1 MDGISRGSLNSSL
14 YPDAQRRKTSSQV
27 LLSRGDL
34 RALGIRV
41 SNSSLLRWEQRGR
54 FPRRIRMAGTSVAWL
69 KAEVDAWFDA
79 RAEERKRHVY
89 AEF

>member
-1 MDGISRGSLNSSL
+1 MTEHS
-14 YPDAQRRKTSSQV
+14 TSTKNMPQNGKV
-27 LLSRGDL
+27 LLSRTDL
-34 RALGIRV
+34 RALGITV
-41 SNSSLLRWEQRGR
+41 SNSSLLRWEFAGR

-69 KAEVDAWFDA
+69 KAEVDAWFQA